1 MLRND
6 IFLSR
11 LPRLLQLS
19 TLLLGLLM
27 PSLAMAQVGGLDA
40 ITVQDSEEGTTYSVS
55 LQILFLMTLLTVLPA
70 AVLMMTGFTRIVV
83 VLGILRNAIGTAQTP
98 SNQVLIGLAFFLTL
112 FVMYPVFERVWE
124 EAVQPYMAEE
134 LAPDQAVQ
142 TAMVP
147 FREFMTAQTRES
159 DLAMF
164 MRISDNGPVESMDD
178 VPFTVLVPAFVTSEL
193 KTAFQIGFILFLP
206 FLIIDLVV
214 ASTLM
219 SMGMLMLSPMII
231 SLPFKIML
239 FVLVDGWS
247 MVMGTLAAS
256 FFT

>member
-1 MLRND
+1 MDRSFCLR
-6 IFLSR
+6 LSR
-11 LPRLLQLS
+11 PLLRPG
-19 TLLLGLLM
+19 LLLLALLL
-27 PSLAMAQVGGLDA
+27 PQLASAQVGGLDA
-40 ITVQDSEEGTTYSVS
+40 ITVQEGEEGTTYSVS
-55 LQILFLMTLLTVLPA
+55 LQILFLMTLLTLLPA

-112 FVMYPVFERVWE
+112 FVMYPVFERVYE
-124 EAVQPYMAEE
+124 DAVQPYMAEE
-134 LAPDQAVQ
+134 LAPDAALQ

-147 FREFMTAQTRES
+147 FREFMTAQTREA

>member
-1 MLRND
+1 MLRPSCM
-6 IFLSR
+6 FAYWPLFR
-11 LPRLLQLS
+11 
-19 TLLLGLLM
+19 LGLLLFALM
-27 PSLAMAQVGGLDA
+27 LPELASAQVGGLDA
-40 ITVQDSEEGTTYSVS
+40 ITVQESEEGTTYSVS
-55 LQILFLMTLLTVLPA
+55 LQILFLMTLLTLLPA

-112 FVMYPVFERVWE
+112 FVMYPVFERVYE
-124 EAVQPYMAEE
+124 DAAQPYMAEDI
-134 LAPDQAVQ
+134 APDEALQA
-142 TAMVP
+142 AMVP
-147 FREFMTAQTRES
+147 FREFMTAQTREA

>member
-1 MLRND
+1 MTA
-6 IFLSR
+6 SR
-11 LPRLLQLS
+11 PLLIRWALPA
-19 TLLLGLLM
+19 LLLV
-27 PSLAMAQVGGLDA
+27 SLPAQAQVGGLEA
-40 ITVQDSEEGTTYSVS
+40 LTVQETGEGTTYSIS
-55 LQILFLMTLLTVLPA
+55 LQVLALMTILTLLPA
-70 AVLMMTGFTRIVV
+70 ALLMMTAFTRIIV

-112 FVMYPVFERVWE
+112 FVMWPVFDQVYND
-124 EAVQPYMAEE
+124 AVQPYMAEE
-134 LAPDQAVQ
+134 LPPDEALTAAV
-142 TAMVP
+142 AP
-147 FREFMTAQTRES
+147 FREFMAAQTRQE

-164 MRISDNGPVESMDD
+164 MRIADMGPVESIDD
-178 VPFTVLVPAFVTSEL
+178 VPLSVLVPAFMTSEL

-214 ASTLM
+214 SSTLM

-247 MVMGTLAAS
+247 LVMGTLAAS
-256 FFT
+256 FMT

>member
-1 MLRND
+1 MLRTD
-6 IFLSR
+6 IFLK
-11 LPRLLQLS
+11 PAI
-19 TLLLGLLM
+19 LLLGLLL
-27 PSLAMAQVGGLDA
+27 PSLGLAQVGGLDA